1 MTLNP
6 IVIGL
11 KRAENTA
18 EKQAI
23 VRVELQRLISQ
34 VAPQLMGAYSQMMRL
49 VYQHPDLSPS
59 EAVGALTDAEKVELR
74 VLAIVV
80 KAMLNHF
87 RDGTITDAIPAGQ
100 FVLPENLFPELG

>member
-11 KRAENTA
+11 KRATTTA

-34 VAPQLMGAYSQMMRL
+34 VAPQLHVAYMQMMRL
-49 VYQHPDLSPS
+49 VYQHPDLSPA
-59 EAVGALTDAEKVELR
+59 EAVGALTDTEKVELR
-74 VLAIVV
+74 QLAIAV
-80 KAMLNHF
+80 KAMLNFF
-87 RDGTITDAIPAGQ
+87 RENTIQDAIPAGT
-100 FVLPENLFPELG
+100 LTMPEDLFPEV